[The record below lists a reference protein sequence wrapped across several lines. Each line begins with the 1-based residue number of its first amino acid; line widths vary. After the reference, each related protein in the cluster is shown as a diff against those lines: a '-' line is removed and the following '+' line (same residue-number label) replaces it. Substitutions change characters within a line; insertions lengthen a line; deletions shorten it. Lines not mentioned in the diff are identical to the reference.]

1 MKVLNSNYETIS
13 GYQLA
18 DNALDTYRNREP
30 YIYKTILQGSELHV
44 IYRFLPQKQN
54 YQMPAS
60 IHIYDIETGELKRV
74 VDLRLDNE
82 TNWWAEELEVQLI
95 SSQ

>member
-1 MKVLNSNYETIS
+1 M
-13 GYQLA
+13 
-18 DNALDTYRNREP
+18 
-30 YIYKTILQGSELHV
+30 

-60 IHIYDIETGELKRV
+60 IHVYDIETGELKRV

-82 TNWWAEELEVQLI
+82 INWWAEELEVQLI